1 MIPDAGGTEA
11 NQPLPLADDLAMGLA
26 LVTYDPLAQGA
37 PGQTIR
43 KGLDIVG
50 ILSDLLR
57 GGRSAAP
64 APKCEPLAVYA
75 PADGTVVPITEF
87 PDDVFS
93 QEVLG
98 PGCGILPTGTTVFAP
113 FNGTVIQA
121 ADTLHAVGLAS
132 EDGLELLIHVGVDT
146 VDMAGKG
153 FQYHVKNGQ
162 KVRLGEP
169 LIGFDREVIKAAGHS
184 DAIAVVVTNSD
195 DFSGVELRSP
205 GEVKHGDWILKG
217 KN

>member
-1 MIPDAGGTEA
+1 M
-11 NQPLPLADDLAMGLA
+11 
-26 LVTYDPLAQGA
+26 
-37 PGQTIR
+37 
-43 KGLDIVG
+43 G
-50 ILSDLLR
+50 ILSDFLR
-57 GGRSAAP
+57 GGRNA

-75 PADGTVVPITEF
+75 PADGVVVPISEF
-87 PDDVFS
+87 PDAVFS

-98 PGCGILPTGTTVFAP
+98 PGCGIHPTGKTVYAP

-132 EDGLELLIHVGVDT
+132 EDGLEFLIHVGVDT

-153 FQYHVKNGQ
+153 FRYHVKNGQ
-162 KVRLGEP
+162 KVHMGDP
-169 LIGFDREVIKAAGHS
+169 LIDFDSNVIKAAGHS

-195 DFSGVELRSP
+195 DFSGVELQRS
-205 GEVKHGDWILKG
+205 GEARHGELILRG

>member
-1 MIPDAGGTEA
+1 
-11 NQPLPLADDLAMGLA
+11 MGF
-26 LVTYDPLAQGA
+26 
-37 PGQTIR
+37 
-43 KGLDIVG
+43 
-50 ILSDLLR
+50 LSDFLK
-57 GGRSAAP
+57 GGKPAAA

-75 PADGTVVPITEF
+75 PADGELVPIAEF

-98 PGCGILPTGTTVFAP
+98 PGCGILPTGKTVFAP

-121 ADTLHAVGLAS
+121 TDTLHAVGLAS

-153 FQYHVKNGQ
+153 FKYHVKNGQ
-162 KVRLGEP
+162 KVHLGDP
-169 LIGFDREVIKAAGHS
+169 LIEFDSGIIQAAGHS

-195 DFSGVELRSP
+195 DFSGVELQTLGKIGH
-205 GEVKHGDWILKG
+205 GELILKG
-217 KN
+217 KE